1 MPRQKV
7 SLVLLTPGKEPEAEA
22 EDNHVLT
29 MMAVVA
35 IVVIDD
41 DSDDHDDENT
51 YENSYSSR
59 DRNEAQI
66 GTWFKK

>member
-1 MPRQKV
+1 MRAAAKGLSDLIEV
-7 SLVLLTPGKEPEAEA
+7 GKEPEAEA

-41 DSDDHDDENT
+41 DSDDHEDENT
-51 YENSYSSR
+51 MR
-59 DRNEAQI
+59 
-66 GTWFKK
+66 TV